1 MKSSNF
7 IKNKFP
13 DEALPS
19 DGKILNHFIEDGK
32 IKGINGQRRVDFVIN
47 KEGNLVLG
55 KKHQLLGNA
64 DDVMAAG
71 QLKIDGQGMIRRIDN
86 RSGHY
91 RQTVEEALKYPEL
104 FENAGLNLDKAWLNI
119 DKYTINADGI
129 IINSQNIVNRKIK

>member
-1 MKSSNF
+1 MKSSNI

-19 DGKILNHFIEDGK
+19 DGKILKQFIEDGK

-47 KEGNLVLG
+47 EQGNLILG
-55 KKHQLLGNA
+55 KKHQFLGNA

-86 RSGHY
+86 NSGHY
-91 RQTVEEALKYPEL
+91 RPTVEESLNYTDL
-104 FENAGLNLDKAWLNI
+104 FETAGLNLDKAWLDI
-119 DKYTINADGI
+119 DGFKVDGLGNVI
-129 IINSQNIVNRKIK
+129 EKIRVVHKKIK

>member
-1 MKSSNF
+1 MKSSNI

-13 DEALPS
+13 DEVLPS
-19 DGKILNHFIEDGK
+19 DGKIVKHLIEDGK

-64 DDVMAAG
+64 DDVMASG

-86 RSGHY
+86 SSGHY
-91 RQTVEEALKYPEL
+91 RPTVNESINYPRLLEET
-104 FENAGLNLDKAWLNI
+104 GLNLDKAWLELYDIKI
-119 DKYTINADGI
+119 D
-129 IINSQNIVNRKIK
+129 

>member
-1 MKSSNF
+1 MKSSNI

-47 KEGNLVLG
+47 RDGNLVIG

-86 RSGHY
+86 SSGHY
-91 RQTVEEALKYPEL
+91 RPTVEESLNYPQL
-104 FENAGLNLDKAWLNI
+104 FEKAGLNLDKSWLDI
-119 DKYTINADGI
+119 D
-129 IINSQNIVNRKIK
+129 SFKIDELGNVIEKVKKSSF

>member
-86 RSGHY
+86 SSGHY
-91 RQTVEEALKYPEL
+91 RPTVEEALKYPEL
-104 FENAGLNLDKAWLNI
+104 FENAGLNLDKAWLDI
-119 DKYTINADGI
+119 DSFKIDEWGNVI
-129 IINSQNIVNRKIK
+129 EKMKEVHRKIK

>member
-1 MKSSNF
+1 MKSSNI

-47 KEGNLVLG
+47 KDGNLVLG

-71 QLKIDGQGMIRRIDN
+71 QLKIDGKGMIRRIDN
-86 RSGHY
+86 GSGHY
-91 RQTVEEALKYPEL
+91 RPTVEEALKYPEL
-104 FENAGLNLDKAWLNI
+104 FKNAGLNLDKAWINI
-119 DKYTINADGI
+119 DKYTISDEGI
-129 IINSQNIVNRKIK
+129 IINSKNVVNRKLK

>member
-86 RSGHY
+86 SSGHY
-91 RQTVEEALKYPEL
+91 RPTVEKMKE
-104 FENAGLNLDKAWLNI
+104 
-119 DKYTINADGI
+119 
-129 IINSQNIVNRKIK
+129 VHRKIK